1 MRKNQFGKLIKGACL
16 CFGLILL
23 ASCQQNSGSNVD
35 QNTLTQSSEWQT
47 LETTGHVHPR
57 HEAAF
62 VEFKGE
68 FYSLGGRRIQP
79 VDIYNPQTQQWRQ
92 GSAPPVEIHHFQPV
106 VYKDAIILAG
116 AMTGRYP
123 NETPIDKLLYYYPE
137 QDKWTFKANLPKNRL
152 RGGAGSVIYQDKLYL
167 VAGIQNGH
175 VGGFVPWLD
184 VYDFK
189 TKQWTKL
196 ADAPHARD
204 HFQAAILDGKIYA
217 VGGRTTS
224 SATNQVFDLV
234 VKAADVFNIKTQT
247 WQTLKQGIPTPRAG
261 TSTLVVK
268 DEVWVLGGETN
279 RPPPAHNEVEILNPS
294 NQTWRSFTPLNRG
307 RHGTG
312 AILYQDKVWT
322 CCGSGSR
329 GGSPELTSIE
339 SIKLAK

>member
-1 MRKNQFGKLIKGACL
+1 MKKIKFSNLLKGL
-16 CFGLILL
+16 SFSLGLIVLT
-23 ASCQQNSGSNVD
+23 ACQQQSGSTAK
-35 QNTLTQSSEWQT
+35 QASLTQTNDWQT
-47 LETTGHVHPR
+47 LETTGEVHPR

-62 VEFKGE
+62 VEFNGE
-68 FYSLGGRRIQP
+68 FYSLGGRRVQP
-79 VDIYNPQTQQWRQ
+79 IDIYNPQTKKWRQ
-92 GSAPPVEIHHFQPV
+92 ASAPPIEIHHFQPV

-116 AMTGRYP
+116 AMTGKYP
-123 NETPIDKLLYYYPE
+123 NEKPIDKLLYYYPA
-137 QDKWTFKANLPKNRL
+137 QDKWVFKTAIPSHRL

-189 TKQWTKL
+189 TKQWTQL

-204 HFQAAILDGKIYA
+204 HFQAAVLDGKIYA
-217 VGGRTTS
+217 VGGRRTS
-224 SATNQVFDLV
+224 QATNQVFDLV
-234 VKAADVFNIKTQT
+234 VKAADVYDINTKQ
-247 WQTLKQGIPTPRAG
+247 WQSLPQGITTPRAG

-268 DEVWVLGGETN
+268 DEIWVLGGETN
-279 RPPPAHNEVEILNPS
+279 RPPPAHNEVEILNPD
-294 NQTWRSFTPLNRG
+294 NQSWRSFKPLNRG

-312 AILYQDKVWT
+312 AILYNQKVWT

-339 SIKLAK
+339 AIQLPE